1 LKNLEIKNPK
11 ITMTNFIENQK
22 WRYATK
28 KFDAAKKISAADLET
43 LKDAIQL
50 SSSSYGLQLY
60 KVFIIENPEVRAQ
73 LQPASWGQ
81 SQIVEASHLLVFAN
95 IVDVQDQH
103 IDDYVQNIANTR
115 GLTVEDLKGYS
126 DFMKSKIVP
135 LPVEQKAVWTSKQ
148 TYLALGN
155 LLNAAAELKIDV
167 TPMEGFEPE
176 KYNEILGLK
185 ALGLN
190 ASLVAAVGYRH
201 EEDATQHYVKVR
213 KPKQELFITI

>member
-1 LKNLEIKNPK
+1 
-11 ITMTNFIENQK
+11 MSHFIENQK

-43 LKDAIQL
+43 LKEAIQL
-50 SSSSYGLQLY
+50 STSSYGLQLY
-60 KVFIIENPEVRAQ
+60 RVFIIENPEVRAK
-73 LQPASWGQ
+73 LQPVSWGQ

-126 DFMKSKIVP
+126 DFMKSKIVS
-135 LPVEQKAVWTSKQ
+135 LPVDQKAVWTSKQ
-148 TYLALGN
+148 TYLALAN
-155 LLNAAAELKIDV
+155 LMNAAAELKIDV

-176 KYNEILGLK
+176 KYNEILGFN

>member
-1 LKNLEIKNPK
+1 
-11 ITMTNFIENQK
+11 MTHFIENQK

-28 KFDAAKKISAADLET
+28 KFDATKKVTASDLET
-43 LKDAIQL
+43 LKEAIQL
-50 SSSSYGLQLY
+50 STSSYGLQLY

-81 SQIVEASHLLVFAN
+81 SQIVDASHLLVFAN
-95 IVDVQDQH
+95 IVDVKESD
-103 IDDYVQNIANTR
+103 IDAYVQNIADTR
-115 GLTVEDLKGYS
+115 GLSVEDLKGYS

-155 LLNAAAELKIDV
+155 LLNAAADLKIDV

-176 KYNEILGLK
+176 KYNEILGLNE
-185 ALGLN
+185 LGLN

-201 EEDATQHYVKVR
+201 EEDATQHYAKVR
-213 KPKQELFITI
+213 KSKQELFQTI

>member
-1 LKNLEIKNPK
+1 MP
-11 ITMTNFIENQK
+11 NFIENQK

-28 KFDAAKKISAADLET
+28 KFDASKKVSASDLET
-43 LKDAIQL
+43 LKVAIQL
-50 SSSSYGLQLY
+50 STSSYGLQLY
-60 KVFIIENPEVRAQ
+60 KVFIIENPEVRSQ

-81 SQIVEASHLLVFAN
+81 SQIIEASHLFVFAN
-95 IVDVQDQH
+95 IVDVQENH
-103 IDDYVQNIANTR
+103 IDAYVQNFANTR

-176 KYNEILGLK
+176 KYNEILGLN

>member
-1 LKNLEIKNPK
+1 MP
-11 ITMTNFIENQK
+11 NFIENQK

-28 KFDAAKKISAADLET
+28 KFDASKKVSASDLET
-43 LKDAIQL
+43 LKEAIQL
-50 SSSSYGLQLY
+50 STSSYGLQLY
-60 KVFIIENPEVRAQ
+60 KVFIIENPEVRSQ

-81 SQIVEASHLLVFAN
+81 SQIIEASHLFVFAN

-103 IDDYVQNIANTR
+103 IDAYVQNFANTR

-176 KYNEILGLK
+176 KYNEILGLN